1 LAALKILTSTD
12 NIVPELDE
20 GGLWGAAVTTTT
32 DLLRIFSFPELFNS
46 AAASLAR
53 LLDADG
59 VALIVYDGPDR
70 LKYKLFYGLDRVNQE
85 SIVKFSFPASK
96 DRLYGAAGSY
106 DWRHTSP
113 TGPA

>member
-1 LAALKILTSTD
+1 MSTSTD

-32 DLLRIFSFPELFNS
+32 DLLQIFSFPEFFNS
-46 AAASLAR
+46 AAANLAR

-70 LKYKLFYGLDRVNQE
+70 LRVCQE
-85 SIVKFSFPASK
+85 LTTPSISFPG
-96 DRLYGAAGSY
+96 RIV
-106 DWRHTSP
+106 
-113 TGPA
+113 